1 MKRKRKQWEMLPSY
15 RKKRGRKRG
24 SAFAALVLALVM
36 LAGNL
41 LPALADTGEAEL
53 FISEGETADLEML
66 QQNENSVAGSVE
78 LVGLNA
84 GEGTEDF
91 SSNPKEEPEKGIE
104 HADTADH
111 SQGEE
116 VLVEFTDGTELSE
129 PTESPEAETGTV
141 PLDMPEKT
149 EPAEGAEPAE
159 TPENPE
165 TEEILVSGTGEN
177 MEEPEDAAKS
187 EESEPEMAL
196 FMTGEECEWLF
207 SGGTDVG
214 AREVDFT
221 DMIQKVTIQHRENE
235 WDSWKSVTEDTEL
248 KLHEQLRFELQYI
261 VPAYTLSADKP
272 TIVYQLPENFRII
285 QPSSG
290 EVTNDHGNKRGTY
303 QITSDGRIAIT
314 FEEKYVNLNQDGQ
327 QIEGFINF
335 ESDVSRIDRNNGT
348 NTDISFNDRIHISIK
363 TEEEIKE
370 TADLKVEKAASSI
383 QKETGMITYTVT
395 VSSEQGTGKEVTLQD
410 VMTNVTLGG
419 NLEVKNS
426 QGAIVEVQQP
436 LTGEAGFQITL
447 PKMGPGE
454 TYTITYTGKLPDS
467 LKNGTVLHNRV
478 TASSE
483 DQENGRIQD
492 TAETTTHYETIKK
505 EGAKNQDGTITWTIT
520 VNPGQE
526 NISGYILE
534 DLLNGVEFKGPATC
548 TDSYGT
554 VENIT
559 FPYTFPEGSCDV
571 YTITYNTKPDRP
583 LGESSVKNKAVLKKN
598 QTDNGDSSE
607 YSVWI
612 GDNNP
617 LTKQGTGCEENN
629 GGTVKLDWKVK
640 IEAKNGG
647 SLEPSW
653 TYQDTPGTE
662 QWFTEEQ
669 KIQLEETLKNV
680 MDGKEYQVEFTPSG
694 EEGKYSGYTI
704 TCQDSLQSG
713 ERIEFSYTT
722 TAKLNNREEA
732 QYFWN
737 NGNVN
742 QKYYSN
748 GSNQYTPADP
758 VIVKEDDL
766 DGGKDQTAHEY
777 GKLSNGSLR
786 WKLKVT
792 VPENKKGQNI
802 IIEEAR

>member
-116 VLVEFTDGTELSE
+116 VLVEFTDGTELSK

-348 NTDISFNDRIHISIK
+348 NTDISF
-363 TEEEIKE
+363 
-370 TADLKVEKAASSI
+370 
-383 QKETGMITYTVT
+383 
-395 VSSEQGTGKEVTLQD
+395 
-410 VMTNVTLGG
+410 
-419 NLEVKNS
+419 
-426 QGAIVEVQQP
+426 
-436 LTGEAGFQITL
+436 
-447 PKMGPGE
+447 
-454 TYTITYTGKLPDS
+454 
-467 LKNGTVLHNRV
+467 
-478 TASSE
+478 
-483 DQENGRIQD
+483 
-492 TAETTTHYETIKK
+492 
-505 EGAKNQDGTITWTIT
+505 
-520 VNPGQE
+520 
-526 NISGYILE
+526 
-534 DLLNGVEFKGPATC
+534 
-548 TDSYGT
+548 
-554 VENIT
+554 
-559 FPYTFPEGSCDV
+559 
-571 YTITYNTKPDRP
+571 
-583 LGESSVKNKAVLKKN
+583 
-598 QTDNGDSSE
+598 
-607 YSVWI
+607 
-612 GDNNP
+612 
-617 LTKQGTGCEENN
+617 
-629 GGTVKLDWKVK
+629 
-640 IEAKNGG
+640 
-647 SLEPSW
+647 
-653 TYQDTPGTE
+653 
-662 QWFTEEQ
+662 
-669 KIQLEETLKNV
+669 
-680 MDGKEYQVEFTPSG
+680 
-694 EEGKYSGYTI
+694 
-704 TCQDSLQSG
+704 
-713 ERIEFSYTT
+713 
-722 TAKLNNREEA
+722 
-732 QYFWN
+732 
-737 NGNVN
+737 
-742 QKYYSN
+742 
-748 GSNQYTPADP
+748 
-758 VIVKEDDL
+758 
-766 DGGKDQTAHEY
+766 
-777 GKLSNGSLR
+777 
-786 WKLKVT
+786 
-792 VPENKKGQNI
+792 
-802 IIEEAR
+802 